1 MPVGQ
6 LITLGIGSPSNI
18 AILDLT
24 GLYPNPVGV
33 PGAPAT
39 GSPSFG
45 VATVLAGN
53 TVYALPGRDVTV
65 SWDGS
70 TIIEGSIDLTTW
82 TAIVSNV
89 KTENLWIRPQ
99 AQVTVVIKKRRKL

>member
-6 LITLGIGSPSNI
+6 LIALGVGSPSDI
-18 AILDLT
+18 TILTLT
-24 GLYPNPVGV
+24 GLEANPVGV

-39 GSPSFG
+39 GSPMLG
-45 VATVLAGN
+45 VSSLLTGN

-70 TIIEGSIDLTTW
+70 TIIEGSIDLVTW

-89 KTENLWIRPQ
+89 KTESLWIRPQ
-99 AQVTVVIKKRRKL
+99 AQVTVVIKKRYKL